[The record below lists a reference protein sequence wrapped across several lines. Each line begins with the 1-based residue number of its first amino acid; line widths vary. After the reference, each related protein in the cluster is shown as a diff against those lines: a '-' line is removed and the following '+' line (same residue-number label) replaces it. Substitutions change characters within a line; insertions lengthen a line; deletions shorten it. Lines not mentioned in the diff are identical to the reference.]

1 MEGDAVYFRR
11 RAQEE
16 RLAANRADHD
26 TARRLHLELAGRYD
40 ELAAAIAP
48 REAAS
53 DLRATA

>member
-26 TARRLHLELAGRYD
+26 TARRLHLQMAERYD
-40 ELAAAIAP
+40 ELARAIGPGEPAP
-48 REAAS
+48 